1 MKRGKPE
8 NGGKWEGGG
17 RSGNSANWESLV
29 RHGLFMQQSHYA
41 NSSRLALEIWFF
53 YSSPKFYFD
62 FSLPFVAKFWKHA
75 TLRRQKKTALWVG
88 HSSALWPKVANA
100 QRLLFSIDFRHLNR
114 ITENPTLLNPHLY
127 LLKTANLRH
136 FSDVNLNGK
145 QIIVRKNNFPFK

>member
-1 MKRGKPE
+1 LK
-8 NGGKWEGGG
+8 
-17 RSGNSANWESLV
+17 
-29 RHGLFMQQSHYA
+29 
-41 NSSRLALEIWFF
+41 
-53 YSSPKFYFD
+53 FD
-62 FSLPFVAKFWKHA
+62 FFILLPNSTSISLCHLLQNSESMPLCADK
-75 TLRRQKKTALWVG
+75 KKTALWVG